1 MGVINNVTHLLKD
14 PSALTEYEKKIFEL
28 KNKGLSYKQIAEEL
42 GGTSTRN
49 TIASRYQIIRE
60 KLAALEDYDGQ

>member
-1 MGVINNVTHLLKD
+1 MGIINNVTHLLKD

-28 KNKGLSYKQIAEEL
+28 KNSGLSFKEIAEKL
-42 GGTSTRN
+42 GGTSSRN

-60 KLAALEDYDGQ
+60 KLAALEDDDG